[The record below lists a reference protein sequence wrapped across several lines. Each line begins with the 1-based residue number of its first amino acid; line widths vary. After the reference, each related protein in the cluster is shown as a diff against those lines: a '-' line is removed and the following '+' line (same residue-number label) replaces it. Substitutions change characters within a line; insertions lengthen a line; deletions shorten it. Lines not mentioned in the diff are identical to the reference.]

1 MLSSLV
7 MELMEYSKNTITVS
21 HRYEAVIF
29 ILLLFCVDHKH
40 YAKRTIIEARTSNF
54 ECANLLRRFNMLS
67 DTWADVIVAD
77 ADKKQRLAGILREFI
92 ELYALEDIVSC
103 YKFVGDRQVHRNE
116 FVHLALYLSNLLCCR
131 AFGEIVVYL

>member
-40 YAKRTIIEARTSNF
+40 YAKLTIIEARTSNF
-54 ECANLLRRFNMLS
+54 ECANLESGCKIKGRYGQMMSDLPNNLRFSIFFSYYLYRAVMLLTIFAIS
-67 DTWADVIVAD
+67 SRMWIGSTISSFSLCQSNCWY
-77 ADKKQRLAGILREFI
+77 RL
-92 ELYALEDIVSC
+92 
-103 YKFVGDRQVHRNE
+103 
-116 FVHLALYLSNLLCCR
+116 
-131 AFGEIVVYL
+131 

>member
-29 ILLLFCVDHKH
+29 ILLLFCVGLKH

-77 ADKKQRLAGILREFI
+77 ADKTQRLAGILREFI
-92 ELYALEDIVSC
+92 ERYAFEE
-103 YKFVGDRQVHRNE
+103 RE
-116 FVHLALYLSNLLCCR
+116 FDVRVMQLVCFCQ
-131 AFGEIVVYL
+131 